1 MRVVFSG
8 TMNRSDTRTVDR
20 KDLRRLPKAHLH
32 VHLEAVPRAT
42 TARDLLA
49 AAGLPD
55 LELPYRGGFAGFAAA
70 YTALAAV
77 LADPAAM
84 RRVIGEAAE
93 DAFNEGVVAL
103 ELAVSPQ
110 FAVDAGHTVEEV
122 LAVMTEAALDSS
134 RDTGVSVGLMVTV
147 DRTRSPEEAE
157 CLVRAAVA
165 HAGRGV
171 VSLGL
176 ANDEVG
182 HPATPFARAFALGR
196 DAGLRVAPHAG
207 ELVGPDAVREAI
219 DVLGAD
225 RVQHGVRAGE
235 DPVLVERLAR
245 EGVQLDVCPTSNVA
259 LGVVST
265 LSVHP
270 LRALLGAGVPCSINA
285 DDPLLFGTTVLG
297 EYELARRDLGLSD
310 DELATCARTS
320 VRAASM
326 PDALRGAA
334 LDAIDA
340 WVRA

>member
-1 MRVVFSG
+1 MLVVFSG
-8 TMNRSDTRTVDR
+8 TMTRSDARTVDR
-20 KDLRRLPKAHLH
+20 RNLRHLPKAHLH
-32 VHLEAVPRAT
+32 VHLEAAPRPT

-55 LELPYRGGFAGFAAA
+55 FELPYRGGFEGFAAA

-77 LADPAAM
+77 LADPGAT
-84 RRVIGEAAE
+84 RRVIREAAE
-93 DAFNEGVVAL
+93 DAFDEGVVAL

-110 FAVDAGHTVEEV
+110 FAVDAGHTVEEA
-122 LAVMTEAALDSS
+122 LAVMTDAALDSS

-147 DRTRSPEEAE
+147 DRTRSSEEAE
-157 CLVRAAVA
+157 SLVRAAVA

-196 DAGLRVAPHAG
+196 AAGLRVAPHAG

-219 DVLGAD
+219 DILGAD
-225 RVQHGVRAGE
+225 RVQHGVRAVE

-245 EGVQLDVCPTSNVA
+245 EGVHLDVCPTSNVA

-270 LRALLGAGVPCSINA
+270 LRALLDAGVPCSINA

-297 EYELARRDLGLSD
+297 EYELARSGIGLSD
-310 DELATCARTS
+310 EELAACARTS

-334 LDAIDA
+334 LAAIDA